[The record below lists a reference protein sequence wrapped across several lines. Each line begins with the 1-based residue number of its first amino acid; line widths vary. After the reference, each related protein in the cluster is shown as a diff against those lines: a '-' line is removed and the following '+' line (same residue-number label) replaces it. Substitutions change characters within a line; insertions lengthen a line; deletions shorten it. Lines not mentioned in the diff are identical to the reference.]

1 MEGGK
6 WQVFGAYVRSP
17 PLQSGGLG
25 DHREAVLKVSLRN
38 GNLGSDHISHLM
50 PLLQYPSFSRIAVV
64 CQWSRPLS
72 HYWKAKPA
80 LELKT
85 SWGFWGTIV
94 ALVKCAPISVWVL
107 WVRPRE
113 VMGPRLLPCAGVSL
127 GERILETSCY
137 FLAGQGMGRS
147 HSGRDLWFVFWIGE
161 PGKAYSESP
170 PCSKC

>member
-6 WQVFGAYVRSP
+6 WQVFGAYVRSS

-72 HYWKAKPA
+72 HY
-80 LELKT
+80 
-85 SWGFWGTIV
+85 
-94 ALVKCAPISVWVL
+94 
-107 WVRPRE
+107 
-113 VMGPRLLPCAGVSL
+113 
-127 GERILETSCY
+127 
-137 FLAGQGMGRS
+137 
-147 HSGRDLWFVFWIGE
+147 
-161 PGKAYSESP
+161 
-170 PCSKC
+170 